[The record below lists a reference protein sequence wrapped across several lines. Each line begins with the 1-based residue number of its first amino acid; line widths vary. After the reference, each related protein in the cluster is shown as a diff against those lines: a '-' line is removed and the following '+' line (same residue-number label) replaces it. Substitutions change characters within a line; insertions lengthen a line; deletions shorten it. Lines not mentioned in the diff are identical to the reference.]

1 MKIKITKQTLGSIIK
16 EELEKVLVEKKKK
29 QQPGK
34 RRAAKVAKREKKRKD
49 RLKQIRNILKNNRFL
64 KNKAEGLTPDMI
76 KDTDKLIYIQ
86 FPGELDSNHIKKH
99 FDRSSTGS
107 KWSISPEKVSDLIL
121 NTIETNPTKSGQ
133 EGPVFKYKWLN
144 VDAGAEIGFDSLK
157 KQEHTGTIL
166 DLERSGVIDR
176 AIARNEDWKTVEKVL
191 NDNEYELVKKKKTVE
206 NKDGPYTKADV
217 EPYTEADFEAG
228 TPGFLKQDIGVVQGK
243 IEDNPTKTFNL
254 ITARIGTYKNKPVVT
269 LMSTYPGL
277 QPLDGDGK
285 EITNK
290 KEFKN
295 HGYSFVK
302 PQ

>member
-16 EELEKVLVEKKKK
+16 EELEKVLMEK
-29 QQPGK
+29 
-34 RRAAKVAKREKKRKD
+34 EED
-49 RLKQIRNILKNNRFL
+49 RLEQIRNILKSNKFL
-64 KNKAEGLTPDMI
+64 ESKAEGLTPDMI
-76 KDTDKLIYIQ
+76 KDTGKLIYIQ

-99 FDRSSTGS
+99 FDKSSTGS

-121 NTIETNPTKSGQ
+121 NTIKTNPTKSGQ

-144 VDAGAEIGFDSLK
+144 VDAGGEIGFDSLK
-157 KQEHTGTIL
+157 KQEPTETTL
-166 DLERSGVIDR
+166 DLERFGMVDR
-176 AIARNEDWKTVEKVL
+176 VKDWKTVEKVL
-191 NDNEYELVKKKKTVE
+191 NDNEYELVKKTGE
-206 NKDGPYTKADV
+206 NKV
-217 EPYTEADFEAG
+217 EPYTEADLEAG
-228 TPGFLKQDIGVVQGK
+228 TPGFLKQDIGVVKGK

-254 ITARIGTYKNKPVVT
+254 ITARIGMYNNKPVVT

-277 QPLDGDGK
+277 QPVDAGGK

-290 KEFKN
+290 KEFKK